1 MSSRSS
7 GPNFQLTAK
16 GICVRMSV
24 CVCMCVWICFWPA
37 LQIHSRYPV
46 NSLSIC
52 CCLRSFRNSCL
63 FSTRSLSLANSLQ
76 TPQRNTHRNAQWI
89 SQASTKLKGIKQAH
103 FQQVRQSPCPVTL
116 YNSWTSNSKVVSCL
130 DNKLVPV
137 DGLHGMRHSFVPSL
151 NNDLSDAQSHD
162 VESDSSHEPNDFR
175 LDLICNDCGL
185 LTWNHSISSP
195 MPKIFIKVFLIFL
208 TIDHTHCTRT
218 MIWNW
223 KRWQRV
229 KEPCRLTR

>member
-1 MSSRSS
+1 MTKSS
-7 GPNFQLTAK
+7 GLIFQLMAE
-16 GICVRMSV
+16 GVCV

-89 SQASTKLKGIKQAH
+89 SQASTKLTGIKQAH
-103 FQQVRQSPCPVTL
+103 FQQVRQSLCPVTL
-116 YNSWTSNSKVVSCL
+116 YNSWT

-151 NNDLSDAQSHD
+151 NNDLSDAQSRD
-162 VESDSSHEPNDFR
+162 IESDSSHESNDFR
-175 LDLICNDCGL
+175 LDLQLICNLTPTTLDFTWTVAFWLEITRYPPQCQRYL
-185 LTWNHSISSP
+185 LRFS
-195 MPKIFIKVFLIFL
+195 
-208 TIDHTHCTRT
+208 
-218 MIWNW
+218 
-223 KRWQRV
+223 
-229 KEPCRLTR
+229 